1 MSVVNVVF
9 FIIITRSTIISMC
22 PVHQGTHLTLTF
34 VYKSIRL
41 LYPGAHCI
49 QLAIGLYREAFCLQ
63 VYIHTYMHTLDH
75 DQWVNC
81 L

>member
-49 QLAIGLYREAFCLQ
+49 QLYSYR
-63 VYIHTYMHTLDH
+63 VI
-75 DQWVNC
+75 
-81 L
+81 